1 MRNYLCANY
10 NDIREAISRKFRH
23 YVAHCIVK
31 LLSGN
36 GEFSFYLLLARS
48 LVGCICVSLG
58 SSRGSVS
65 LRLKI
70 TRCCPWNTRVSWN
83 STIFDSSTHLAS
95 IKPISEDRKKKMV
108 RWKSKSTETEIDER
122 NENFDS
128 TRKQPDKQL
137 HPSAA
142 HNEIS
147 SFHSATTAGVAFWY
161 FERRTVCT
169 DSARV
174 AVVYRCVDNDVD
186 RRWRHLKKSIWTNE
200 STNDALN
207 DDI

>member
-95 IKPISEDRKKKMV
+95 IKPISEDRKKNG
-108 RWKSKSTETEIDER
+108 TLEIEIDWNWNRWTKRELRFYSQTAWQTITPER
-122 NENFDS
+122 GTQWNFLVS
-128 TRKQPDKQL
+128 QRNNCWSGIL
-137 HPSAA
+137 V
-142 HNEIS
+142 
-147 SFHSATTAGVAFWY
+147 F
-161 FERRTVCT
+161 RT
-169 DSARV
+169 SHG
-174 AVVYRCVDNDVD
+174 VYR
-186 RRWRHLKKSIWTNE
+186 
-200 STNDALN
+200 
-207 DDI
+207 

>member
-95 IKPISEDRKKKMV
+95 IKPISEDRKKKWYAGN
-108 RWKSKSTETEIDER
+108 RNRLKLKSMNETRTSILLA
-122 NENFDS
+122 NSLTNNY
-128 TRKQPDKQL
+128 TRARHTMKFSRFTAQQL
-137 HPSAA
+137 LEWHFG
-142 HNEIS
+142 IS
-147 SFHSATTAGVAFWY
+147 NVA
-161 FERRTVCT
+161 
-169 DSARV
+169 
-174 AVVYRCVDNDVD
+174 RCVQIVHA
-186 RRWRHLKKSIWTNE
+186 WQLYIAASIMTSIGVE
-200 STNDALN
+200 
-207 DDI
+207 DI

>member
-1 MRNYLCANY
+1 M
-10 NDIREAISRKFRH
+10 
-23 YVAHCIVK
+23 
-31 LLSGN
+31 G
-36 GEFSFYLLLARS
+36 LLAVA
-48 LVGCICVSLG
+48 LVCDLKLRVAAREILE
-58 SSRGSVS
+58 SRETRRFSTVRRILQALS
-65 LRLKI
+65 RFLKI
-70 TRCCPWNTRVSWN
+70 
-83 STIFDSSTHLAS
+83 
-95 IKPISEDRKKKMV
+95 EKKMV

-142 HNEIS
+142 HNEIF

-186 RRWRHLKKSIWTNE
+186 RR
-200 STNDALN
+200 
-207 DDI
+207 